1 MSTVLGAF
9 LVILFR
15 TISLTKKARRQFDNT
30 MSPRSRNCDFRLNI
44 VSSKIYKD
52 AKNEQDEQDEQ
63 LGNGHGQRQLCSF
76 GEMSSK

>member
-1 MSTVLGAF
+1 MI
-9 LVILFR
+9 LVR
-15 TISLTKKARRQFDNT
+15 KISLKKKARRQFDNT

-44 VSSKIYKD
+44 VVLKIYKD
-52 AKNEQDEQDEQ
+52 AKNEQNEQGEQNEQ